1 MNLWEDARVV
11 RGMRAQLELRRKR
24 LAAGDAP
31 LGWKVGFA
39 APAMLKR
46 LDITGPLVGFLTR
59 AARVQSG
66 GSVSFAGWVKPV
78 AEPEIAVH
86 IGRDVSAGADH
97 ETAKAAIAGISP
109 AIEIVDLTAPP
120 EDPERI
126 LSGNIYHATWCW
138 MAPERRAP
146 AARPTASLAASFGVE
161 ASSRA
166 PAIRKPIPGTGSA
179 SCATLPTCSRPS
191 ASNCAAEK
199 SSSPGRWCCRSR
211 SSRARMPSP
220 SRSTQSRAS
229 RFAFPGEFETSP
241 PLRPLVQNVLAAG
254 LMLTVWTSLARGET
268 SGQTS
273 AQAWPQRTVRFII
286 PLPPG
291 SGTDLA
297 ARLLAER
304 LTARWGQPVVV
315 ENRQGADGI

>member
-46 LDITGPLVGFLTR
+46 LDITGPLVGFLSR

-97 ETAKAAIAGISP
+97 ETAKAAIAGISR

-126 LSGNIYHATWCW
+126 LSGNIYQRHVVLDGAG
-138 MAPERRAP
+138 
-146 AARPTASLAASFGVE
+146 AARA
-161 ASSRA
+161 
-166 PAIRKPIPGTGSA
+166 GSA
-179 SCATLPTCSRPS
+179 SDGLTCRVIRRGS
-191 ASNCAAEK
+191 EF
-199 SSSPGRWCCRSR
+199 
-211 SSRARMPSP
+211 AR
-220 SRSTQSRAS
+220 
-229 RFAFPGEFETSP
+229 TSDP
-241 PLRPLVQNVLAAG
+241 QANTGDWVGIVRHVADVLAAFG
-254 LMLTVWTSLARGET
+254 EQLRSGEIIITGSVVLPLTIEPGEDAIAFEVDPVA
-268 SGQTS
+268 SV
-273 AQAWPQRTVRFII
+273 AVRF
-286 PLPPG
+286 
-291 SGTDLA
+291 S
-297 ARLLAER
+297 R
-304 LTARWGQPVVV
+304 
-315 ENRQGADGI
+315 